1 MNKYIKDYISL
12 NEDIQTG
19 PGLPAL
25 LDAALR
31 GIFLG
36 KSQDFIALKV
46 SVPDSLIN
54 DNVTDED
61 GVVELD
67 DWEMVIDVLNISA
80 NDFGVSRRFTLDFTL
95 DTKADYEVE
104 SESGGYQEPAYS
116 EVKVTHC
123 ETVATNII
131 ISTITDDFELEDDSL
146 KILINQ
152 EISDYEPDDFEYK
165 ISKAGLLLQL

>member
-12 NEDIQTG
+12 NEDLQTG
-19 PGLPAL
+19 SGLAAL

-67 DWEMVIDVLNISA
+67 DWEMVIDVLNISS

-95 DTKADYEVE
+95 DTEADYTVD
-104 SESGGYQEPAYS
+104 SERGGYLEPDYS
-116 EVKVTHC
+116 EVKVTNC
-123 ETVATNII
+123 ETIANTIV
-131 ISTITDDFELEDDSL
+131 ISTLTDDFELEDDSL

-152 EISDYEPDDFEYK
+152 EISDYEPEDFEYK
-165 ISKAGLLLQL
+165 ILKAGLLLQL